1 MKISIKKIILGIAF
15 LSVLSPSMK
24 AQDKKELDIVFNSI
38 KNNDYKSLKPL
49 LDDYVKIN
57 ANIPTGMND
66 MVIPQVLQQLQ
77 RPDSYTVVKKEKVGS
92 NIRFETEYVYKGK
105 KVNRNFEFN
114 SEGKIIDLDIL
125 GDAKTVQAKSSID
138 HK

>member
-15 LSVLSPSMK
+15 LSVLCPSMK

-77 RPDSYTVVKKEKVGS
+77 RPDSYTVLKKEKIGP